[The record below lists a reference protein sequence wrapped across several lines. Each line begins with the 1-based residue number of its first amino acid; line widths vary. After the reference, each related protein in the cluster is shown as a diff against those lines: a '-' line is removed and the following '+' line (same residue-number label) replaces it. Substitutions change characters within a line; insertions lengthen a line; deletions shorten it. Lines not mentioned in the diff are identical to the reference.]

1 MSTQKGYFLKRLCS
15 GWRKVAIVRSS
26 AISGVG
32 MCYLPQ
38 QIILLNSIL
47 NSCFE
52 SLPSVHFVCHCNLAL
67 GALAS
72 SEVRTGPP
80 NYVVY
85 TMDVLFCDS
94 FIYDILV

>member
-1 MSTQKGYFLKRLCS
+1 LANGCYCS
-15 GWRKVAIVRSS
+15 LICNQWGRHV
-26 AISGVG
+26 
-32 MCYLPQ
+32 
-38 QIILLNSIL
+38 LLTPTDCMGTFKLFIL

-67 GALAS
+67 GTAAS

-85 TMDVLFCDS
+85 TMDVLFRVTC
-94 FIYDILV
+94 IRDILV